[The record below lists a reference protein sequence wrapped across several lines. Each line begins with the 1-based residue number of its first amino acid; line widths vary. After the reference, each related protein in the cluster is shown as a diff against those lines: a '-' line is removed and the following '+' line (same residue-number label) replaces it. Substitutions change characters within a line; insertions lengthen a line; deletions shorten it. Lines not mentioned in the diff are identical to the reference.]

1 MPLRMLAR
9 VGPLVLGALAA
20 ALWLRRRDPEL
31 RALLPGDPPG
41 PVASQPAPKPPSARF
56 VRASQSAPV
65 DIVTVVDDLLGA
77 PR

>member
-1 MPLRMLAR
+1 MPSRMLAR

-20 ALWLRRRDPEL
+20 AIWMRRRGPEL
-31 RALLPGDPPG
+31 PALPPGDSPEPM
-41 PVASQPAPKPPSARF
+41 ASQPEPKPPGSRF
-56 VRASQSAPV
+56 VRASQSGPV